1 MNESTTGLMRPSSSA
16 KPKTPIT
23 DAYRNHL
30 FGGSAPQS
38 LEKRLSNLAETE
50 SGMLK
55 RMSQMV
61 LMAQSFHLKAK
72 GKYAESYKDVIQ
84 RMYPSLALH
93 KQDLLEDLL
102 QALEPITPDMIK
114 PRQPAPTGRE
124 YALKLYETYKV
135 PSEAVSNAPAAKTSF
150 IERLTQSES
159 SGNTLAEI
167 TIADGRKFSGALQFG
182 EARLADYKTASGKR
196 FTQDEFKADNALQDK
211 VAAWHVAD
219 IDKTIDGLGL
229 NTDGFDRDGLRAV
242 AHLGGKGGMKKF
254 VRTKGEY
261 NPSDELGTSLQDYY
275 DKFTV
280 QS

>member
-1 MNESTTGLMRPSSSA
+1 
-16 KPKTPIT
+16 
-23 DAYRNHL
+23 
-30 FGGSAPQS
+30 
-38 LEKRLSNLAETE
+38 
-50 SGMLK
+50 MLK

-102 QALEPITPDMIK
+102 QELEPITRDMIK

-135 PSEAVSNAPAAKTSF
+135 PSEAAPAAKTSF

-159 SGNTLAEI
+159 SGNTTAEI

-211 VAAWHVAD
+211 VAAWHIAD

-229 NTDGFDRDGLRAV
+229 NTDGYDRDGLRAV
-242 AHLGGKGGMKKF
+242 AHLGGKHGMKKF
-254 VRTKGEY
+254 VRTKGDY
-261 NPSDELGTSLQDYY
+261 NPSDQLGTSLQDYY